1 MAIAAPLDA
10 SLTRRLVTLGAGLL
24 GVAVGVALMITGE
37 IGVAPYDV
45 LTTGLAEST
54 GLQIGIAAMVLPL
67 VFTVIGWALGGRV
80 GPGTAIAVLVVGPVL
95 GIVLELL
102 PDDIEP
108 LAPRIALF
116 GVGFAVL
123 ALGITAVV
131 VAEIGAGPAEL
142 VMLAISQRGF
152 ALAPVRTAIEVASV
166 AVGWAMGGQVGA
178 GTIVVAVLIGP
189 ALRRLLTAAGYD
201 QVQAERA
208 SKLAAPGA

>member
-152 ALAPVRTAIEVASV
+152 PLAPVRTAIEVASV

>member
-152 ALAPVRTAIEVASV
+152 PLAPVRTAIEVASV

-208 SKLAAPGA
+208 SNLAAPGA